1 MSAHPASRPP
11 VCVLLLTR
19 RLDSFIQRE
28 QAEDLLRAPG
38 VLAAG
43 PPRLRFGAVARLPRP
58 LGDAVARIQAGR
70 LLKKLGD
77 RVEPRVFVIFHPVQ
91 YPLAR
96 ALLRRCPGAE
106 LWYSRWDRYELAYDA
121 GEATRARLAELHE
134 EAAGRAA
141 ITYAVSEPLVEQERQ
156 AGREAI
162 LMTTPADRFPAP
174 DPDDNVVAVSLG
186 HLGWR
191 TDWSLLRK
199 VAETLGDRLVLFLVG
214 AWHEEECAGDPDFL
228 ACREHPSLVWL
239 GPLDD
244 EAAARV
250 ILASDVG
257 IVPFRVEPFNDAGL
271 PNRILKYAR
280 MGRATVS
287 PDLAGVRTWSRAV
300 QVAASP
306 EEFAALLATHAGA
319 RERPDGALR
328 EWALAQTATTQNRP
342 LRERL
347 GQLGIAAEQ

>member
-1 MSAHPASRPP
+1 MSAPQASRPP
-11 VCVLLLTR
+11 VCVLLLPR
-19 RLDSFIQRE
+19 RLESFIQRE
-28 QAEDLLRAPG
+28 QAEDLLRSPG
-38 VLAAG
+38 VSAAN

-58 LGDAVARIQAGR
+58 LGAAVAGIQASH
-70 LLKKLGD
+70 LLKRLRRRG
-77 RVEPRVFVIFHPVQ
+77 EPRAFVIFHPVQ

-96 ALLRRCPGAE
+96 ALLERCPDAE

-121 GEATRARLAELHE
+121 GESTRARLAELHE
-134 EAAGRAA
+134 QAATQAA
-141 ITYAVSEPLVEQERQ
+141 ITYAVSEPLVEQERA

-174 DPDDNVVAVSLG
+174 DPEGAVVAVSLG

-191 TDWSLLRK
+191 TDWSLLSR
-199 VAETLGDRLVLFLVG
+199 AADILGDQLVLFLVG
-214 AWHEEECAGDPDFL
+214 AWHEEECAGDPDVL

-244 EAAARV
+244 DAAARV

-257 IVPFRVEPFNDAGL
+257 IVPFRIEPFNDAGL

-280 MGRATVS
+280 LGRMTVS
-287 PDLAGVRTWSRAV
+287 PDLAGVKTWGRAV
-300 QVAASP
+300 EVAADP
-306 EEFAALLATHAGA
+306 EEFASLLAAHAGD
-319 RERPDGALR
+319 RSRPDTQLR
-328 EWALAQTATTQNRP
+328 DWALAQTASNQNRP

-347 GQLGIAAEQ
+347 GELGIEPGD

>member
-1 MSAHPASRPP
+1 M
-11 VCVLLLTR
+11 LLLPRT
-19 RLDSFIQRE
+19 LESFIQRE

-38 VLAAG
+38 VIAVD
-43 PPRLRFGAVARLPRP
+43 PPRLRFGAVARMPEA
-58 LGDAVARIQAGR
+58 LGNAIAARQARR
-70 LLKKLGD
+70 LLREVRRRG
-77 RVEPRVFVIFHPVQ
+77 EPRVFVIFHPVQ

-96 ALLRRCPGAE
+96 ALLADCPEAE

-134 EAAGRAA
+134 LAAARAA
-141 ITYAVSEPLVEQERQ
+141 ITYAVSEPLVEQERD

-174 DPDDNVVAVSLG
+174 DPDGAVVAVSLG

-191 TDWSLLRK
+191 TDWSLLRR

-214 AWHEEECAGDPDFL
+214 AWHEEECAGDPDFR
-228 ACREHPSLVWL
+228 ACRQHPSLVWL

-257 IVPFRVEPFNDAGL
+257 IVPFRIEPFNDAGL

-280 MGRATVS
+280 LGRMTVS
-287 PDLAGVRTWSRAV
+287 PDLAGVKTWDRAV
-300 QVAASP
+300 QVAGDP
-306 EEFAALLATHAGA
+306 GEFASLLAAHAGDRA
-319 RERPDGALR
+319 HPDAQLR
-328 EWALAQTATTQNRP
+328 EWALAQTARHQNRP
-342 LRERL
+342 LWDRL
-347 GQLGIAAEQ
+347 EELSIARDS

>member
-1 MSAHPASRPP
+1 MSAPQASRPP
-11 VCVLLLTR
+11 LCVLLLPRT
-19 RLDSFIQRE
+19 LESFIQRE

-38 VLAAG
+38 VIAVD
-43 PPRLRFGAVARLPRP
+43 PPRLRFGAVARMPAA
-58 LGDAVARIQAGR
+58 LGDAVAARQARR
-70 LLKKLGD
+70 LLSELRGQGD
-77 RVEPRVFVIFHPVQ
+77 PRVFVIFHPVQ

-96 ALLRRCPGAE
+96 ALLAQCPGAE

-121 GEATRARLAELHE
+121 SDSTRERLAELHE
-134 EAAGRAA
+134 LAAERAT
-141 ITYAVSEPLVEQERQ
+141 ITYAVSEPLVEQERE

-174 DPDDNVVAVSLG
+174 EPGETVVAVSLG

-191 TDWSLLRK
+191 TDWSLLRRT
-199 VAETLGDRLVLFLVG
+199 AEALGDRLVLFLIG

-228 ACREHPSLVWL
+228 ACRNHPSLVWL

-280 MGRATVS
+280 LGRMTVS
-287 PDLAGVRTWSRAV
+287 PELAGVKTWARAV
-300 QVAASP
+300 RTAGTAGQ
-306 EEFAALLATHAGA
+306 FAELLAEYAGA
-319 RERPDGALR
+319 RARPDLELR
-328 EWALAQTATTQNRP
+328 EWALAQTARRQNRP
-342 LRERL
+342 LWDRL
-347 GQLGIAAEQ
+347 EELSIARDS